1 MAAEKRLDEV
11 LALVLAEIEAKRRG
25 VLLRQVSHQ
34 LCTELAVP
42 PGRCLV
48 PFLTRQPYVRDN
60 QQAVCIWLGE
70 QLTDTNTASVAR
82 SAETL
87 RALLILKLR
96 SIERNL

>member
-1 MAAEKRLDEV
+1 MATEKRLDEV
-11 LALVLAEIEAKRRG
+11 LALVLAQIEAKRRG
-25 VLLRQVSHQ
+25 LALRQVSHQ
-34 LCTELAVP
+34 LCTDLAIP

-48 PFLTRQPYVRDN
+48 PFLTGQPHMHDN

-70 QLTDTNTASVAR
+70 QLADADTASIRR

-87 RALLILKLR
+87 RAILILKLN